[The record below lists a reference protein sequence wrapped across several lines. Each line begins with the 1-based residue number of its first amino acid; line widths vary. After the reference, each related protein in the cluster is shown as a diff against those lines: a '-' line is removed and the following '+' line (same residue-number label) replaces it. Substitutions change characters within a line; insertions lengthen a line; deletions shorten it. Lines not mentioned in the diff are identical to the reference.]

1 MSSKNSSKNVKA
13 LARLAKARRDA
24 KHGDFFF
31 ADWITSDGYQ
41 RKSPC
46 LVVSDHPDPH
56 DEIIIL
62 KITTDPG
69 RTEFDIPVSGLKEAS
84 VIRTNK
90 IYTIQRSQ
98 LLFPIS
104 KTLTTSEYKD
114 VTDKLKKAQCL

>member
-1 MSSKNSSKNVKA
+1 MNSKNSSQKVSNR
-13 LARLAKARRDA
+13 LINARNAA
-24 KHGDFFF
+24 KHGEFFF
-31 ADWITSDGYQ
+31 ASWVTSDGFN

-46 LVVSDHPDPH
+46 LVVSDHQDPH

-69 RTEFDIPVSGLKEAS
+69 RTEFDIPVSGLKEPS

-90 IYTIQRSQ
+90 IYTIQRNQ

-104 KTLTTSEYKD
+104 KKMTLEEYND
-114 VTDKLKKAQCL
+114 VTTKLAKAQCL